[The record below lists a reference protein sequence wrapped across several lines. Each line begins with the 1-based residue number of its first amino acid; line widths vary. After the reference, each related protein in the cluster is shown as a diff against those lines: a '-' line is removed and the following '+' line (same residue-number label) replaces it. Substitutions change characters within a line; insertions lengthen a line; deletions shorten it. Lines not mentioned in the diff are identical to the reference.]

1 MNLCIFACGKKEV
14 GLIDKRRKWVYLLK
28 NMHRMTPGEEIEDKD
43 PIFKMLYEASRLSN
57 LNEEEMREYKKSV
70 LEYQDVQ
77 DAIKYASRR
86 NFEEGEKRGE
96 ARGIATAKRMI
107 IMQMLAND
115 VSTPMISKLTGLSE
129 EEINQLTAESF

>member
-1 MNLCIFACGKKEV
+1 M
-14 GLIDKRRKWVYLLK
+14 IDKRRKWVYLLK